1 MASHSPK
8 LLPESPGP
16 TATVPAARRAHVHLM
31 QVQHGW
37 DMRFGG
43 RVEKSF
49 ASEIEAALAAIPFA
63 RERDARLFVHYESG
77 EVRETG
83 TSLADETMMQMWQMT
98 YESRNERV
106 D

>member
-1 MASHSPK
+1 MASNLPK
-8 LLPESPGP
+8 LTPEESLAEP
-16 TATVPAARRAHVHLM
+16 VARRAHVHLM

-37 DMRFGG
+37 DMHVGQ
-43 RVEKSF
+43 RVESCF

-63 RERDARLFVHYESG
+63 RERGAKLFVHYESG
-77 EVRETG
+77 EIRETG
-83 TSLADETMMQMWQMT
+83 TSLTDELMMQMWRLT